1 MDYRVGMI
9 AVVPIGRLSPS
20 SLRLSFAFG
29 CFLGWGFVLSFL
41 VPVTVS
47 STRPTA
53 PTLHP
58 NLAFLVGHALCL
70 FVLGLG
76 SRTGGLVRLA
86 VPSLV
91 LCGVL
96 TAGSLVVANEARPLL
111 FLLLG
116 ALSAPFTIDVG
127 FSLAQAVPLR
137 ERTRVIGI
145 AALVCSTIFYSLG
158 TSGIPVTVVV
168 TVSALAA
175 GLAGIIR
182 QISGARSGGSFPSK
196 CEASQDLNLLYLG
209 SLVGF
214 AICMFFALGA
224 LLAMTYPFVFHAGNE
239 SLLSYLLSVTATM
252 VVLAVAE
259 WPRRYVA
266 ALLAPVVLGISLTL
280 FVTSAD
286 CSACVHVRALTRVGV
301 ICAGVFLWA
310 TMADLAVTIGS
321 RAVFTVGLASVVVS
335 LALGLAAGR
344 VLGGAEVGARLV
356 GYGLTVTALLTAG
369 ALGSIAIGG
378 SVWSSPPS
386 SVPLGASVDL
396 VARSL
401 QNRASN
407 SRQSSSRSVLGDRDV
422 IVHRLKAFGLSDRE
436 IEVAVPLVHGQKWE
450 EIAETLNISRN
461 TLKSH
466 VRSIYRKTGARN
478 RQGLLLHVLNDDP
491 HEPQ

>member
-1 MDYRVGMI
+1 
-9 AVVPIGRLSPS
+9 
-20 SLRLSFAFG
+20 
-29 CFLGWGFVLSFL
+29 
-41 VPVTVS
+41 
-47 STRPTA
+47 
-53 PTLHP
+53 
-58 NLAFLVGHALCL
+58 
-70 FVLGLG
+70 
-76 SRTGGLVRLA
+76 
-86 VPSLV
+86 
-91 LCGVL
+91 
-96 TAGSLVVANEARPLL
+96 
-111 FLLLG
+111 
-116 ALSAPFTIDVG
+116 
-127 FSLAQAVPLR
+127 
-137 ERTRVIGI
+137 
-145 AALVCSTIFYSLG
+145 
-158 TSGIPVTVVV
+158 
-168 TVSALAA
+168 
-175 GLAGIIR
+175 
-182 QISGARSGGSFPSK
+182 
-196 CEASQDLNLLYLG
+196 
-209 SLVGF
+209 
-214 AICMFFALGA
+214 MFFALGA